1 MARILAERTKQD
13 HQEDMVEA
21 IDTIR
26 TTGFRQDVLGL
37 QQKMKDMKI
46 KRKTEKKNT
55 AREARNLETSN

>member
-1 MARILAERTKQD
+1 MVRILAERTKQD

-46 KRKTEKKNT
+46 KRKTEKKNI
-55 AREARNLETSN
+55 ARKARNLETSN

>member
-1 MARILAERTKQD
+1 MVRILAERTKQD